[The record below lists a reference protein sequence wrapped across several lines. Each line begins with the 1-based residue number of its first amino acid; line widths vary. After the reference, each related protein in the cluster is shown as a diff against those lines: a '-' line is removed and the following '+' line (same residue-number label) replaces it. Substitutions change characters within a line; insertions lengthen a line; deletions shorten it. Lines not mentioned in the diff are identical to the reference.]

1 MKKNYLIWM
10 VAAFGVYYLWKQK
23 HVTKGAL
30 TTLPNAQVTLQPP
43 PALPNA
49 PAVNAGSLSGYR
61 Y

>member
-1 MKKNYLIWM
+1 MKRKHLIWI
-10 VAAFGVYYLWKQK
+10 VAAFGAYYFWKKK
-23 HVTKGAL
+23 HAAAAPVA
-30 TTLPNAQVTLQPP
+30 LPNAQVTLQPP